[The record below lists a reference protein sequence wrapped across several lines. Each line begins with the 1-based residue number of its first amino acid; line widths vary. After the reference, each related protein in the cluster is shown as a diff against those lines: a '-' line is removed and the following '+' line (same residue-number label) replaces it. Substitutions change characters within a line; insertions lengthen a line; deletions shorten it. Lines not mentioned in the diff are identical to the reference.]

1 MRSDIR
7 IAISRAFA
15 VWIILIVGMSSPS
28 STVVPPSVR
37 VYPSATFSAKISGA
51 PTSKISGTPTSVQ
64 RKVSPPTRPTN
75 ATVCLAQALFFEAR
89 GEPAEGLQAVAATVF
104 NRVEHADYAS
114 SICGVVYQPY
124 QYSWTLIREN
134 WARRPPTKF
143 IRLAKEFI
151 QNRAKLQDQYPVTH
165 YHHAN
170 IHPTWANTLEYIT
183 TIGQH
188 KFYRG

>member
-1 MRSDIR
+1 MRSHIR
-7 IAISRAFA
+7 IAISRVFA
-15 VWIILIVGMSSPS
+15 VWIILIAGMSSPS
-28 STVVPPSVR
+28 STVMSPSGR
-37 VYPSATFSAKISGA
+37 VYPSATFSAKISDA
-51 PTSKISGTPTSVQ
+51 PTSVQ
-64 RKVSPPTRPTN
+64 RKASPPTRPTN

-104 NRVEHADYAS
+104 NRVEHADYAP

-134 WARRPPTKF
+134 WARRPPTNF